1 MGSLYVNDFP
11 NAGRMQQVI
20 VQADA
25 PARMQID
32 DVLRLNVRNA
42 SGGMV
47 PLAEFAT
54 PVWSETPL
62 QLVRY
67 QGFLASRISGT
78 PAPGDRKS
86 TRLNSSHLVISY
98 AVFCLKKKKRE
109 PLIPSSCSREMVAVL
124 QSRSVWG
131 IETARDDFIACTSV
145 SR

>member
-78 PAPGDRKS
+78 PAPG
-86 TRLNSSHLVISY
+86 TSSGAAMAEMERSEERRVGKE
-98 AVFCLKKKKRE
+98 CR
-109 PLIPSSCSREMVAVL
+109 SRW
-124 QSRSVWG
+124 SPY
-131 IETARDDFIACTSV
+131 
-145 SR
+145 

>member
-1 MGSLYVNDFP
+1 MGWLYVNDFP

-25 PARMQID
+25 TARMQID

-78 PAPGDRKS
+78 PAPGTSSGAAMAEMERLAAQDRKS
-86 TRLNSSHLVISY
+86 TRLNSSH
-98 AVFCLKKKKRE
+98 
-109 PLIPSSCSREMVAVL
+109 
-124 QSRSVWG
+124 
-131 IETARDDFIACTSV
+131 T
-145 SR
+145 